1 MQENIWIQPVFFY
14 FYVVFLKS
22 QNISG
27 SYLQGKKN
35 FFLFLKNM
43 PFPVQLINVR
53 KTDKCFITCYRTWRI
68 TWLIKAF
75 DQESHRCFRPRA
87 RQYLKPPLTI
97 KDLKTG
103 SKNIFVI
110 NFENKGFDRIH
121 VSSLFCCQDVIFQLP
136 EHRKQMGIF
145 LFILWS

>member
-1 MQENIWIQPVFFY
+1 
-14 FYVVFLKS
+14 
-22 QNISG
+22 
-27 SYLQGKKN
+27 
-35 FFLFLKNM
+35 M

-110 NFENKGFDRIH
+110 NFENKGFDKIH
-121 VSSLFCCQDVIFQLP
+121 VSSLFCCQDVISIAWAPQTNGNIPVHAMKLTRTIRIKVLNYRDAVQAMSLMTNAKMSFANKHL
-136 EHRKQMGIF
+136 
-145 LFILWS
+145 LLSL